1 MPKRIAITTGGG
13 DAPGLNAVIRAVV
26 KSASLRGW
34 ECLGIADGFDG
45 LLRNDGSGVKP
56 LTTDS
61 VRGILPRG
69 GTILGTSN
77 RGSPFAYRVETS
89 GEVRVVD
96 RSQDAMQRLRRMGVD
111 VLVMIGGDGTLRI
124 GLELSQIGM
133 PVVGVPKTIDNDLE
147 ATEVTF
153 GFDTALTTACEAI
166 DKLHT
171 TAESHHRVMV
181 LEVMGRHAG
190 WIAIASGIAGGADII
205 LIPEIPFTLESVVKH
220 LQMRHALGH
229 AFSIVVVA
237 EGAMPKGGAEIY
249 QPRQPSDPVA
259 PKRLGG
265 VGNWLADELTG
276 RIPHE
281 IRTTVLGH
289 LQRGGS
295 PSARDRILASRFG
308 VRAVELIEEGVLN
321 HMVALQNDCVVA
333 VPLAE
338 AISRAKLV
346 PADGELVRTARSL
359 FISFG
364 DDGALSA

>member
-1 MPKRIAITTGGG
+1 MSKRIAITTGGG

-26 KSASLRGW
+26 KSAALRGW
-34 ECLGIADGFDG
+34 ECVGIADGFDG
-45 LLRNDGSGVKP
+45 LLGGDENGVRP
-56 LTTDS
+56 LTTDT

-77 RGSPFAYRVETS
+77 RGNPFAYSLETGGEARTIDRS
-89 GEVRVVD
+89 GEAVE
-96 RSQDAMQRLRRMGVD
+96 RLRRLGVE
-111 VLVMIGGDGTLRI
+111 VLVMIGGDGTLGI
-124 GLELSQIGM
+124 GHDLSKIGM
-133 PVVGVPKTIDNDLE
+133 PVVGVPKTIDNDLQ

-171 TAESHHRVMV
+171 TAESHHRVMI

-205 LIPEIPFTLESVVKH
+205 LLPEIPFTLESVVRH
-220 LQMRHALGH
+220 LDERHRRGC

-237 EGAMPKGGAEIY
+237 EGAAPRGGEEMY
-249 QPRQPSDPVA
+249 QPAQAGDGSA

-265 VGNWLADELTG
+265 IGSWLADELTG

-308 VRAVELIEEGVLN
+308 VRAVELIEQGLLN
-321 HMVALQNDCVVA
+321 HMVALQSDCVVA
-333 VPLAE
+333 VPIAE
-338 AISRAKLV
+338 AIARPKLV
-346 PADGELVRTARSL
+346 PADGELVRAARSL

-364 DDGALSA
+364 DD